1 MIVPC
6 ASRPRAHA
14 SIGVIVQRER
24 NRRVPR
30 VRWGNID
37 VGLKD
42 AMARQKATKQA
53 TERLRESRT
62 DRTRRVTACLTSS
75 VTDAGTGLGRESSQ
89 AATLQ
94 RLLELTQTET
104 RILPTS
110 GSDWYSSILVAIYI
124 SPLGVPPEKPQA
136 GPAHQGHHRL
146 RSQKQT
152 YLAQTRN
159 SPSRP
164 AILLTALSV
173 PRCLS
178 FPQPLDNA
186 SCSSLILQPTFAL
199 PGHFQPGSGFHLRRP
214 ISLPKSPRSAHLL
227 TGPGQHGPLPAS
239 YNGPYPPAGTP

>member
-1 MIVPC
+1 MSHIERDGC
-6 ASRPRAHA
+6 GDWTRPGELSGCHTPEAARA
-14 SIGVIVQRER
+14 
-24 NRRVPR
+24 
-30 VRWGNID
+30 D
-37 VGLKD
+37 
-42 AMARQKATKQA
+42 
-53 TERLRESRT
+53 RLRLASCQHLARTGIRRSQWPSTYHHLAYPRRSR
-62 DRTRRVTACLTSS
+62 RQGPLT
-75 VTDAGTGLGRESSQ
+75 
-89 AATLQ
+89 
-94 RLLELTQTET
+94 
-104 RILPTS
+104 
-110 GSDWYSSILVAIYI
+110 
-124 SPLGVPPEKPQA
+124 
-136 GPAHQGHHRL
+136 HHRL

-239 YNGPYPPAGTP
+239 YNGPYPPARTP